1 VKLLHPK
8 GKVAIITGASLGIGR
23 AIALAF
29 ASKGM
34 KVVLAARNKENLQ
47 AVAEKIRSE
56 GGEALVCVTDVTE
69 EEQVRNLIETTVG
82 YYGTI
87 DVLVNNAG
95 VGRFKLIQD
104 FSLEDYD
111 FMFDVNVKGLFLCT
125 KHAVPHLLEK
135 GQKEKGKII
144 NIASIAGKTG
154 FKYGTLYSATKF
166 AVVGF
171 TWSLREDLKEKGIA
185 VSTICPGGVNT
196 GFGDAP
202 KSDFVEFA
210 LEPEDVAHAAIFL
223 VEESDTAN
231 TRELELKPRYK
242 PRKRGSA

>member
-1 VKLLHPK
+1 MDPK
-8 GKVAIITGASLGIGR
+8 GKVAIVTGASLGIGR

-29 ASKGM
+29 ASRGM
-34 KVVLAARNKENLQ
+34 KVVLAARNEEKLQ
-47 AVAEKIRSE
+47 AVAKQIRSD
-56 GGEALVCVTDVTE
+56 GGDALVCVTDVTK
-69 EEQVRNLIETTVG
+69 EEQVRHLIGTTAAH
-82 YYGTI
+82 YGTI

-104 FSLEDYD
+104 FSLDDYD

-125 KHAVPHLLEK
+125 KYAVPHLLDKK
-135 GQKEKGKII
+135 GEKEKGKII

-185 VSTICPGGVNT
+185 VSAICPGGVNT
-196 GFGDAP
+196 GFGDSP
-202 KSDFVEFA
+202 KSEFVEFA
-210 LEPEDVAHAAIFL
+210 LEPEDVAHAAMFL

-242 PRKRGSA
+242 PRKRSSA

>member
-1 VKLLHPK
+1 MDPK
-8 GKVAIITGASLGIGR
+8 GKVAIVTGASIGIGR

-29 ASKGM
+29 ASRGM
-34 KVVLAARNKENLQ
+34 KVVLAARNEDNLQ
-47 AVAEKIRSE
+47 ALAEQIRSD
-56 GGEALVCVTDVTE
+56 GGEALVCVTDITK
-69 EEQVRNLIETTVG
+69 EEQVRNLIETTVKQ
-82 YYGTI
+82 YGTI

-125 KHAVPHLLEK
+125 KYTVPHLLEK
-135 GQKEKGKII
+135 DESSRGKII

-185 VSTICPGGVNT
+185 VSAICPGGVNT
-196 GFGDAP
+196 DFGDAP
-202 KSDFVEFA
+202 KSEYIEFA
-210 LEPEDVAHAAIFL
+210 LE
-223 VEESDTAN
+223 
-231 TRELELKPRYK
+231 
-242 PRKRGSA
+242 